1 MPSPGTILTPDR
13 GTAHTVALGVLCAL
27 VVVQIAAVGRAVWLG
42 TAGGKANPSTDAPAG
57 SIFASPPVATPGLTP
72 PPTVPLTGTSNATL
86 SPPIIPSTASAVPSM
101 PTPAATVT
109 GAFSSNIA
117 IDPKLDETLQ
127 IVQQLRP
134 LGDLQSA
141 LDLLKKADGQFPDHP
156 VVLHEMAQTYDQMGL
171 TDKALT
177 TWRRLESLGARAG
190 EFQTRATQRL
200 SSLPSSAGAASLSPV
215 TGLTT
220 PPTKALDT
228 TKSLGL
234 GFCQITRDPV
244 VTSGE
249 KLTLRIP
256 ILSHAPVNP
265 DEVNID
271 VFFFDLV
278 NGEKVEQTRADD
290 PIYTWAGVP
299 VDWAERQEVLDVTY
313 HMPVMSADQL
323 KNYGK
328 RKFHGYIVKLYH
340 QNKLMDT
347 AAEPAS
353 LLGGTGGADAGSQGM
368 GNPLLPPVAK

>member
-27 VVVQIAAVGRAVWLG
+27 VVVQVAAVGRAVWLG
-42 TAGGKANPSTDAPAG
+42 TAGGRKSAAPEPPPGGISAT
-57 SIFASPPVATPGLTP
+57 PPVAKPGLVP
-72 PPTVPLTGTSNATL
+72 PPTVPLAGAGNATL
-86 SPPIIPSTASAVPSM
+86 PPPPVSPIPPLAAPVTSTS
-101 PTPAATVT
+101 
-109 GAFSSNIA
+109 GAFSGSIA
-117 IDPKLDETLQ
+117 IDTKLDETLQ
-127 IVQQLRP
+127 VVQQLRP

-141 LDLLKKADGQFPDHP
+141 LDLLKKADSQFPDHP

-190 EFQTRATQRL
+190 EFRTRATQRL
-200 SSLPSSAGAASLSPV
+200 GSSPPSTAATSLSPA

-220 PPTKALDT
+220 PLTKALDPA
-228 TKSLGL
+228 KALGL
-234 GFCQITRDPV
+234 GLCQITRDPV

-249 KLTLRIP
+249 RLTLRIP
-256 ILSHAPVNP
+256 ILSQGAISP

-299 VDWAERQEVLDVTY
+299 VDWAERQEILDVTY
-313 HMPVMSADQL
+313 HMPVMTAEQM

-347 AAEPAS
+347 AADPAS
-353 LLGGTGGADAGSQGM
+353 LLGTGGADAGSQGT